1 VPVAWSNSS
10 KLNRMTSIPS
20 TQPLIEIK
28 NLHKVY
34 QTPAGDF
41 TAVNGIS
48 LDVQRGEFVAVIGK
62 SGSGKSTFINMITG
76 IDRPTSGEIVIDGAP
91 VHSFNEGQMAA
102 WRGRNLG
109 IVFQFFQ
116 LFPTLTILEN
126 VILPMELNNLYS
138 KRERKERAMHLL
150 EKVEMTAQAHKLPSS
165 ISGGQQQRVAIA
177 RALAN
182 DPPLLVADEPTGNLD
197 SKTAE
202 KIFSLFEDLVA
213 AGTTILMVTHDSDL
227 ARRVN
232 RTILIS
238 DGEVVNEYL
247 VRALSTLTQDQLVE
261 VSRTIKPQIFQ
272 PDSAIIRQG
281 ERGDKFYILLDGKA
295 DVYINM
301 PGGSELKVN
310 QLEPGQ
316 YFGEMA
322 LLSGGVR
329 AATVKA
335 SQDSPVSVVA
345 LDEKAFNALI
355 DDSRSLR
362 EELMGLVER
371 RNTYH
376 QLQTLSSLDEHVLS
390 SILKDSKPIIYNEG
404 QDIIKQGEVGDSF
417 YLLLDGQVDIL
428 IKGEH
433 GGEVPVNQLSR
444 GSYFGEM
451 ALMGNK
457 RRNATVRVSK
467 GHSAK
472 LIELS
477 VGVFDR
483 LEDSSE
489 IFKTHIYGAA
499 GARKRQ
505 LEDTRRQ
512 GSKNERAPHE
522 DPA

>member
-1 VPVAWSNSS
+1 
-10 KLNRMTSIPS
+10 MTSTYS
-20 TQPLIEIK
+20 TPPLIEIK
-28 NLHKVY
+28 NLRKVY

-41 TAVNGIS
+41 TAVNGINVE
-48 LDVQRGEFVAVIGK
+48 VQRGEFVAIIGK
-62 SGSGKSTFINMITG
+62 SGSGKSTFVNMITG

-126 VILPMELNNLYS
+126 IILPMELNKLYS
-138 KRERKERAMHLL
+138 KSERKERAMHLL
-150 EKVEMTAQAHKLPSS
+150 EKVEMTAQAHKLPSA

-182 DPPLLVADEPTGNLD
+182 NPPLLVADEPTGNLD

-238 DGEVVNEYL
+238 DGEIVNEYL

-261 VSRTIKPQIFQ
+261 ISRTIQPQIFQ
-272 PDSAIIRQG
+272 PNSAIIRQG
-281 ERGDKFYILLDGKA
+281 EKGDKFYILLNGKA
-295 DVYINM
+295 DVYIHK
-301 PGGSELKVN
+301 PGGSEIQVSQLK
-310 QLEPGQ
+310 PGQ

-322 LLSGGVR
+322 LLGGRVR
-329 AATVKA
+329 SATVKA
-335 SQDSPVSVVA
+335 SQDGPASVAA
-345 LDEKAFNALI
+345 LDEKAFNSLI
-355 DDSRSLR
+355 DESRSLR

-376 QLQTLSSLDEHVLS
+376 QLQTLSSLDEHILS
-390 SILKDSKPIIYNEG
+390 SILKDKEPVIYQEG
-404 QDIIKQGEVGDSF
+404 HEIIKQGDVGDTF
-417 YLLLDGQVDIL
+417 YLLLDGKVDVL
-428 IKGEH
+428 VKHEQGS
-433 GGEVPVNQLSR
+433 EVLVNQISR
-444 GSYFGEM
+444 GSFFGEM

-467 GHSAK
+467 GYSAK

-477 VGVFDR
+477 IGEFDR

-489 IFKTHIYGAA
+489 DFRTHVYDAA

-505 LEDTRRQ
+505 LENTRGQ
-512 GSKNERAPHE
+512 GVGK
-522 DPA
+522 